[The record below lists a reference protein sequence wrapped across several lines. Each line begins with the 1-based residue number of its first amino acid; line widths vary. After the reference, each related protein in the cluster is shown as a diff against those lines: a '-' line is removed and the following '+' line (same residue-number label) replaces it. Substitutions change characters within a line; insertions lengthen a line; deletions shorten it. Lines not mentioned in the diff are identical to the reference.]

1 MTITGQSSLNREDI
15 ERMVRDAEAHAE
27 DDRRRREEA
36 EVRNNADTLVYQTEK
51 LLREQGEKASPED
64 KTAIEDALKSV
75 KEALAGTDVDAIKR
89 AHEGLISASQNFA
102 SRLYQ
107 QAAAQAQA
115 TGGTGG
121 APGDGQTGPA
131 GGTAEEEVADA
142 EIVDEGRGA

>member
-1 MTITGQSSLNREDI
+1 MTITGQSALNRDEID
-15 ERMVRDAEAHAE
+15 RMMREAEAHADE
-27 DDRRRREEA
+27 DRKRKEEA

-51 LLREQGEKASPED
+51 LLKEQGEKATPED
-64 KTAIEDALKSV
+64 KSSIEDALKSV

-107 QAAAQAQA
+107 QAAAQAQP
-115 TGGTGG
+115 GGGGG
-121 APGDGQTGPA
+121 AGDASAA
-131 GGTAEEEVADA
+131 GGSTTTEEEVADA